1 MRQNEATRKQV
12 VVLQHSS
19 PKDQSRISYTRYEG
33 HSPLHGKAAWGEG
46 QRKAEKLFLQALRI
60 PCRRDTN
67 ALGGCGGGEP
77 VSDRGFRLRT
87 TVLAGSDIVFPGA
100 KRHQHQVACP
110 AWRHPRFG
118 PKTDASS
125 AGNSSLL
132 VFRPKKVGGA
142 PTNVTTC
149 EVILD
154 CRVRESKKERKPQKP
169 ATKYFSCVKPAC
181 SRPSFAPQTKHS
193 PNICKRN
200 YLPSKLRPKK

>member
-1 MRQNEATRKQV
+1 MRQNEATRKQE

-33 HSPLHGKAAWGEG
+33 HSPLHGKAARGEG
-46 QRKAEKLFLQALRI
+46 QRKAEKLCLQALRI

-125 AGNSSLL
+125 TGNSSLL
-132 VFRPKKVGGA
+132 VFRTKKVGGA

-154 CRVRESKKERKPQKP
+154 CRVRERKKERKPQKP
-169 ATKYFSCVKPAC
+169 PTKYFSCAQSAFLCPTNGTQ
-181 SRPSFAPQTKHS
+181 SQ
-193 PNICKRN
+193 
-200 YLPSKLRPKK
+200 YM